1 MFPRLFNVRG
11 KRKVNLCNT
20 INLKESKKGLTF
32 DIQVIPHAS
41 RAEIVCIQDGVFKI
55 KVTAPPVEGAANEA
69 CIKLLA
75 GELGLKK
82 SQMGILSGAK
92 SRRKTVIVKNV
103 SKVEMELKINN
114 FLKANKIFE
123 QKSLLENI

>member
-1 MFPRLFNVRG
+1 M
-11 KRKVNLCNT
+11 

-41 RAEIVCIQDGVFKI
+41 RAEISGVQEGAFKL
-55 KVTAPPVEGAANEA
+55 KVTAPPVEGAANKA

-82 SQMGILSGAK
+82 SQMEIFSGSK
-92 SRRKTVIVKNV
+92 SRRKTVMVKNIVKV
-103 SKVEMELKINN
+103 DLELKISN
-114 FLKANKIFE
+114 LLTANKIHDP
-123 QKSLLENI
+123 